1 MSIDQSLIALIHENH
16 TPFGDQFM
24 WWVSYRDTS
33 FFLYLLMIFMLLRRF
48 QISVWKLILLFGLL
62 ILFNDQVASSVF
74 KPLVERLRPSH
85 EPALEGLL
93 HFVKDNNGN
102 DYKGGTFGFYSSH
115 AANTMAVAVFFLLI
129 LRPIH
134 RFWTILLAV
143 WVVLI
148 GFSRMYLG
156 VHYLSDVLMGWFM
169 GGFSAWALWRAL
181 KTPWAKQRIQL
192 DLH

>member
-1 MSIDQSLIALIHENH
+1 MSIDQSFIAWIHENH
-16 TPFGDQFM
+16 TSFGDRFM

-33 FFLYLLMIFMLLRRF
+33 FFLYLLMLFTLLRRF
-48 QISVWKLILLFGLL
+48 QISIWKVVILFALL
-62 ILFNDQVASSVF
+62 IVFNDQMASAVF

-102 DYKGGTFGFYSSH
+102 DYKGGQFGFYSSH

-156 VHYLSDVLMGWFM
+156 VHYLTDVLMGWFM
-169 GGFSAWALWRAL
+169 GGFSAWALWYAIRQPSI
-181 KTPWAKQRIQL
+181 KNKIKL

>member
-1 MSIDQSLIALIHENH
+1 MLF
-16 TPFGDQFM
+16 T
-24 WWVSYRDTS
+24 
-33 FFLYLLMIFMLLRRF
+33 LLRRF
-48 QISVWKLILLFGLL
+48 QISIWKVLIIFNLL
-62 ILFNDQVASSVF
+62 IFLNDQMSSYVF
-74 KPLVERLRPSH
+74 KPLVERLLPSH
-85 EPALEGLL
+85 EPAMEGLL

-102 DYKGGTFGFYSSH
+102 DYKGGQFGFYSSH

-156 VHYLSDVLMGWFM
+156 VHYLTDVLMGWFM
-169 GGFSAWALWRAL
+169 GGFSAWALWYGLRQ
-181 KTPWAKQRIQL
+181 PRIKNKIKL

>member
-1 MSIDQSLIALIHENH
+1 MNIDQSLIALIHESH
-16 TPFGDQFM
+16 TPFGDWFM

-62 ILFNDQVASSVF
+62 IFFNDQVASSVF

-102 DYKGGTFGFYSSH
+102 DYKGGQFGFYSSH
-115 AANTMAVAVFFLLI
+115 AANTMAVALFFI
-129 LRPIH
+129 LVMRPVH
-134 RFWTILLAV
+134 RAWTVILAI
-143 WVVLI
+143 WVMLI

-156 VHYLSDVLMGWFM
+156 VHYLTDILMGWLM
-169 GGFSAWALWRAL
+169 GGLSAWALWRGL
-181 KTPWAKQRIQL
+181 KTPWAKQRIRL